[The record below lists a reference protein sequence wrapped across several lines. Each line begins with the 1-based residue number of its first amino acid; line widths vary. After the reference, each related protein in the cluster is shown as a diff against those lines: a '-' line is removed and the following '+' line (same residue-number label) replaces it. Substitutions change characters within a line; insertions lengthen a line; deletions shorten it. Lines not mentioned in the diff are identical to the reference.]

1 MLSVHVLGGAML
13 RECTETENQ
22 VIKKCKNDLLSYP
35 EMYAFANRK
44 GAWPLLIGFAVGLG
58 LSCLLTIVLSVKSGF
73 WIASLFML
81 CNAAAVAVSEIL
93 WEKLG
98 FRKSRKADLPG
109 KQFRVNGGTVLNYIG
124 VGPDGG
130 AYLTI
135 AEDDLRDEH
144 GSPLCIRYP
153 VPPGLSVTIGERI
166 LLVYSDSGAYLPLRL
181 TRQTENMIPMEPPA
195 YFQEVDW
202 DKTKKLPHP
211 AVSELDK
218 KSYLLNEKEV
228 ADFAKQCNS
237 LTNIRVKNW
246 VGIILL
252 SFLILF
258 ILGLAFIFLVASDLI
273 MDPIAALVTAGV
285 FLVVWAVLTVLI
297 TKAALSGAMRG
308 FHKLQYKK
316 KVMFLGTNTVG
327 GYKGAPMSYIF
338 IYEYVDGSL
347 KEAEYLIANNVFL
360 PKDIPYGRLIYKY
373 TKEAESYEK
382 GLNYF
387 CER

>member
-1 MLSVHVLGGAML
+1 ML
-13 RECTETENQ
+13 RECTDTENQ
-22 VIKKCKNDLLSYP
+22 IIKKCKDDLLSYS

-44 GAWPLLIGFAVGLG
+44 GALPLVIGIAVGLG
-58 LSCLLTIVLSVKSGF
+58 SGFLLAILLSLKSRF
-73 WIASLFML
+73 WIAVLFMV
-81 CNAAAVAVSEIL
+81 CNAAAVGVAEIL

-109 KQFRVNGGTVLNYIG
+109 NQFRVNGGTVLSYIG

-135 AEDDLRDEH
+135 AEDDLRDEL
-144 GSPLCIRYP
+144 GSPVCIRYP
-153 VPPGLSVTIGERI
+153 VPPGLVVTVGERI

-181 TRQTENMIPMEPPA
+181 NKQTENMIPSEPPA

-202 DKTKKLPHP
+202 DKTQKLPHP

-228 ADFAKQCNS
+228 ADFAKHSNS

-258 ILGLAFIFLVASDLI
+258 ILGLIFIFLVASDLI

-297 TKAALSGAMRG
+297 TKAVLSGATRG
-308 FHKLQYKK
+308 FKKLQYKK
-316 KVMFLGTNTVG
+316 RVMFLGTNTVG
-327 GYKGAPMSYIF
+327 GYQGAPMSYIF

-347 KEAEYLIANNVFL
+347 KETEYLIANNVFL
-360 PKDIPYGRLIYKY
+360 PKNIPYGRLIYKY

-387 CER
+387 CEK

>member
-1 MLSVHVLGGAML
+1 ML
-13 RECTETENQ
+13 RECTDSENQ
-22 VIKKCKNDLLSYP
+22 IIKKCKDDLLSDS

-44 GAWPLLIGFAVGLG
+44 GALPLWIGSVVGLG
-58 LSCLLTIVLSVKSGF
+58 LGFLLAIVLSVKSRF
-73 WIASLFML
+73 WIVSLVMI
-81 CNAAAVAVSEIL
+81 CDAAAVGVAKML
-93 WEKLG
+93 WQKLG
-98 FRKSRKADLPG
+98 SRKSRKADLPG
-109 KQFRVNGGTVLNYIG
+109 SQFRVNGGTILNYIG

-135 AEDDLRDEH
+135 AEDDLRDEL

-153 VPPGLSVTIGERI
+153 VQPGLYVTVGQRI
-166 LLVYSDSGAYLPLRL
+166 LLIYSDSGAYLPLRL
-181 TRQTENMIPMEPPA
+181 NKQTENMIPSQPPA

-202 DKTKKLPHP
+202 DKTQKLPHP

-228 ADFAKQCNS
+228 ADFARRSNS
-237 LTNIRVKNW
+237 LTNIQVKNW

-258 ILGLAFIFLVASDLI
+258 VLGLIFIFLVAGNII
-273 MDPIAALVTAGV
+273 MDPVTALVTAGI
-285 FLVVWAVLTVLI
+285 FLVVWVVLTVLI
-297 TKAALSGAMRG
+297 TKAVLSGATRG
-308 FHKLQYKK
+308 FKKLQYRK
-316 KVMFLGTNTVG
+316 KVMFLGTNTIG

-347 KEAEYLIANNVFL
+347 KETEYLIANNVFL

-387 CER
+387 CEK

>member
-1 MLSVHVLGGAML
+1 ML
-13 RECTETENQ
+13 RECTDAENQ
-22 VIKKCKNDLLSYP
+22 IIKKCKDDILTYP
-35 EMYAFANRK
+35 EQYAFANRK
-44 GAWPLLIGFAVGLG
+44 GALPLVIGIAVGLG
-58 LSCLLTIVLSVKSGF
+58 SGFLLAILLSLKSRF
-73 WIASLFML
+73 WIAVLFMV
-81 CNAAAVAVSEIL
+81 CNAAAVGVAEIL

-109 KQFRVNGGTVLNYIG
+109 SQFKVNGGTILNYIG

-135 AEDDLRDEH
+135 AEDDLRDEL
-144 GSPLCIRYP
+144 GNPLCIRYP
-153 VPPGLSVTIGERI
+153 VPPGLVVTTGERI

-181 TRQTENMIPMEPPA
+181 NKQTEYMIPSEPPA

-202 DKTKKLPHP
+202 DKTQKLPHP
-211 AVSELDK
+211 AVAELDK
-218 KSYLLNEKEV
+218 KSYLMNEKEV
-228 ADFAKQCNS
+228 ADFAKRSNS
-237 LTNIRVKNW
+237 LTNIQVKNW

-258 ILGLAFIFLVASDLI
+258 VLGLIFIFLVASDLI

-285 FLVVWAVLTVLI
+285 FLVMWAVLTVLI

-327 GYKGAPMSYIF
+327 GYQGAPMSYIF

-347 KEAEYLIANNVFL
+347 KETEYLIANNVFL

-387 CER
+387 CEK